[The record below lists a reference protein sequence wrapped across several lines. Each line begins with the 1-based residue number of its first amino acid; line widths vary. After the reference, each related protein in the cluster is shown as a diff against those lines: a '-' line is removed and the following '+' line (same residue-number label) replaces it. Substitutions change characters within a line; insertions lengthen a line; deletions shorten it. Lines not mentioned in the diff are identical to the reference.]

1 MGGWQMLL
9 KGSFCCSHLWQVVIV
24 SALLSL
30 CLGQAPN
37 APNAQQCGRTQ
48 TIWTN
53 QKAETVTVTARFT
66 DNCHEPEDMGN
77 VTVYDQAG
85 VQFGK
90 AFKFSKGFAVTVS
103 LDVPSNGRI
112 DYICH
117 PSAVQGENN
126 CISQILDVISSPH
139 TSHH

>member
-1 MGGWQMLL
+1 MLL
-9 KGSFCCSHLWQVVIV
+9 KGSVPSQLRQGAIVI
-24 SALLSL
+24 ALLSL
-30 CLGQAPN
+30 CLGQTPN
-37 APNAQQCGRTQ
+37 APNPQQCGRTQ

-53 QKAETVTVTARFT
+53 HKAETATVTARFT
-66 DNCHEPEDMGN
+66 DNCHEPEDMGT

-117 PSAVQGENN
+117 PSAVQGEKN
-126 CISQILDVISSPH
+126 CISQILDVISPAHDSRN
-139 TSHH
+139 